1 MTLDEIRRSDK
12 LLLTCADIGEALG
25 IDPQGIRVW
34 AHQQPDKLG
43 FPVMRY
49 GKNGCQVRIPRMGF
63 LKFIDGQKG

>member
-34 AHQQPDKLG
+34 AQQQPDKLG

-49 GKNGCQVRIPRMGF
+49 GKHGCQVRIPRMAF
-63 LKFIDGQKG
+63 LRFMEGRQ

>member
-34 AHQQPDKLG
+34 AQQAPDKLG

-49 GKNGCQVRIPRMGF
+49 GKNGCQVRIPRMAF
-63 LKFIDGQKG
+63 LHFLEGRQ

>member
-34 AHQQPDKLG
+34 AQQAPDKLG

-49 GKNGCQVRIPRMGF
+49 GKHGSQVRIPRIAF
-63 LKFIDGQKG
+63 LRFIEGRQ